1 MAICVATLR
10 VHNCC
15 WGLGHRCAVRVC
27 AILALRWTH
36 LSIYG
41 CSISRLAMVLY
52 HTASL
57 VRLRACRCADSR
69 LLFGHST
76 VRYILNALDMTYV
89 LRQTSETRPLCSTW
103 AAGARGDCGLTR

>member
-41 CSISRLAMVLY
+41 CSISRLAMVLS

-76 VRYILNALDMTYV
+76 VRYIHTKRTRYDICA
-89 LRQTSETRPLCSTW
+89 TSNQRNQ
-103 AAGARGDCGLTR
+103 AAVFYLGGGRAR

>member
-41 CSISRLAMVLY
+41 CSISRLAMVLS

-57 VRLRACRCADSR
+57 VRLRACS
-69 LLFGHST
+69 
-76 VRYILNALDMTYV
+76 AL
-89 LRQTSETRPLCSTW
+89 
-103 AAGARGDCGLTR
+103 AAVLTRDCFSVIVPYGIF